1 MTRKDF
7 YKWMNKCS
15 CDHQWEQDSY
25 GEINITFYPEE
36 SKEGVLSF
44 GDWKKKQYY
53 VDTFSGAAKNV
64 EENGKRD

>member
-44 GDWKKKQYY
+44 GDWKKMQYY
-53 VDTFSGAAKNV
+53 VDIKA
-64 EENGKRD
+64 